1 MVFGDFRG
9 YNDLRG
15 DQVKTRARTKQLDTQ
30 TTVPMTVDLQD
41 EYQRLAD
48 ELFTN
53 RAALMRR
60 ALTEWMAQ
68 RREELTANAA

>member
-1 MVFGDFRG
+1 M
-9 YNDLRG
+9 
-15 DQVKTRARTKQLDTQ
+15 KTRTRTKQLNTQ

-48 ELFTN
+48 EMFTN

-68 RREELTANAA
+68 QHEESAVTAA

>member
-1 MVFGDFRG
+1 M
-9 YNDLRG
+9 
-15 DQVKTRARTKQLDTQ
+15 KTRTRAKRLETQ
-30 TTVPMTVDLQD
+30 TTVPMTADLQD

-68 RREELTANAA
+68 QREELTATAA

>member
-1 MVFGDFRG
+1 
-9 YNDLRG
+9 
-15 DQVKTRARTKQLDTQ
+15 
-30 TTVPMTVDLQD
+30 MTVDLQD

-53 RAALMRR
+53 RTEPNRTALMRR